1 MFKTKYNLKQSDIDN
16 GGQVSQVEFEERLAS
31 LGLPDYGFY
40 LFRHTHA
47 SMLLNA
53 GINGKNSKS
62 ERGISQFQLLWIFT
76 QS

>member
-1 MFKTKYNLKQSDIDN
+1 MQVQLAKLNLKK
-16 GGQVSQVEFEERLAS
+16 RLAS

>member
-1 MFKTKYNLKQSDIDN
+1 MQVKLAKLNLKK
-16 GGQVSQVEFEERLAS
+16 RLAS
-31 LGLPDYGFY
+31 LGLTDYGFY
-40 LFRHTHA
+40 LFLHTHA

-62 ERGISQFQLLWIFT
+62 EQGISQFQLLWIFT

>member
-1 MFKTKYNLKQSDIDN
+1 MQVKLAKLNLKK
-16 GGQVSQVEFEERLAS
+16 RLAS
-31 LGLPDYGFY
+31 LGLTDYGFY

>member
-1 MFKTKYNLKQSDIDN
+1 MQVKLAKLNLKK
-16 GGQVSQVEFEERLAS
+16 RLAS

-62 ERGISQFQLLWIFT
+62 ERGYKSISTTMDIYAELAP
-76 QS
+76 